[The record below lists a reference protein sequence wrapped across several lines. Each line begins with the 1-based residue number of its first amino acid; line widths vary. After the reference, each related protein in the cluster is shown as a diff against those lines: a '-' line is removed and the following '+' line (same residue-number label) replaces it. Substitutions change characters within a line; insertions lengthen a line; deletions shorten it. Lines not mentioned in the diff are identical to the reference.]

1 MEDEEVHPLVCEIP
15 VKTSGDGVSDIISL
29 DGADVDNDICVFL
42 NHSFTNLRRRRPDF
56 PQPTRDQLVQLATRA
71 GRRFIVAST
80 MMKFI
85 DDGHNDPR
93 GRLQIMLDLTS
104 HLLPGTEV
112 YKLYDRILS
121 TCADPNRAYMHLS
134 IVATLVDPLPV
145 SQISKLLGPG
155 QGHDVETTL
164 VQLRSIMEIPTD
176 SGLPVN
182 IYHSSVRDYVSNP
195 S

>member
-15 VKTSGDGVSDIISL
+15 VKTSGDGVPDIISL
-29 DGADVDNDICVFL
+29 DGTDVDNDIYVFL
-42 NHSFTNLRRRRPDF
+42 NHSFTNLRRHRPDF

-85 DDGHNDPR
+85 DDGYNDPR

-104 HLLPGTEV
+104 HLLPGTEA

-121 TCADPNRAYMHLS
+121 STFQPWTA
-134 IVATLVDPLPV
+134 VEVVD
-145 SQISKLLGPG
+145 KLKVGR
-155 QGHDVETTL
+155 E
-164 VQLRSIMEIPTD
+164 E
-176 SGLPVN
+176 
-182 IYHSSVRDYVSNP
+182 Y
-195 S
+195 